1 MQDFR
6 KAGGARRM
14 AVVKIR
20 FGDFAL
26 DSDRRQLLA
35 ADREVHLSV
44 KAFDLLCVL
53 LEHRPNVVP
62 KSELQARLWPDTHV
76 VEANLAVLIGEIRR
90 ALSDP
95 AADPRLIRT
104 VHRIGYAF
112 AGDAVEAD
120 DDRRMPAEGARF
132 WLSVDGRTVV
142 VAEGETVIG
151 RDPRCEVWLDAEG
164 VSRRHARLRLARGG
178 NQVLLEDL
186 ASTNGT
192 FVGRSRVTEPR
203 VLKDGDSIRVGS
215 ATLAF
220 RAWSDS
226 LSTKTKRLK

>member
-1 MQDFR
+1 
-6 KAGGARRM
+6 M

-20 FGDFAL
+20 FDDFAL

-112 AGDAVEAD
+112 AGDVVETD
-120 DDRRMPAEGARF
+120 DDRRVPAEGARF
-132 WLSVDGRTVV
+132 WLTVDGRTVV

-151 RDPRCEVWLDAEG
+151 RDPRCE
-164 VSRRHARLRLARGG
+164 RLARLWKACRGG
-178 NQVLLEDL
+178 MHGCAWRE
-186 ASTNGT
+186 AAI
-192 FVGRSRVTEPR
+192 RSCSRISPARTAP
-203 VLKDGDSIRVGS
+203 S
-215 ATLAF
+215 
-220 RAWSDS
+220 SDAAG
-226 LSTKTKRLK
+226 